1 MTSIVQ
7 NAMQLFL
14 KKYQPFPDRVF
25 LSFEEIKI
33 FLVPYQLWDYSC
45 FTNINFLAIL
55 MDMNYPVSREF
66 IKSMVEEF

>member
-1 MTSIVQ
+1 MTPIVQ

-14 KKYQPFPDRVF
+14 KKYQSFPDRVF
-25 LSFEEIKI
+25 LSFEEIN
-33 FLVPYQLWDYSC
+33 QLWDYSC